1 MNRWSPDFPGRLVDF
16 PDYCRLYERVQERRP
31 GTVFAYEPMWVN
43 ADGRI
48 YGSDTLVVAAWLE
61 TPGHGSFEVLENALR
76 HPTLGLVGLR
86 TEAQLRTIHNAG
98 HLMNEAALRQARE
111 NDWSIQRGKAER
123 RAARRDLGQ
132 YVLKKA
138 PGSRVGRRMVRES
151 T

>member
-16 PDYCRLYERVQERRP
+16 PDYCRLYERAQDRRP
-31 GTVFAYEPMWVN
+31 GTVFAYEPMWTN
-43 ADGRI
+43 ADGSI
-48 YGSDTLVVAAWLE
+48 YPSDTLVVAAWLE
-61 TPGHGSFEVLENALR
+61 QPGYGEFEVLENAMR
-76 HPTLGLVGLR
+76 HPRLGIVGLR

-98 HLMNEAALRQARE
+98 HFMNERALKAAADRE
-111 NDWSIQRGKAER
+111 VDLVRGRSER